1 MSPTPT
7 HSPVPLRFAALL
19 QTKGWHHCNYDRL
32 LESHRADDLKCGVTC
47 VYNMQHDP
55 QFDTIEALLGDEFAA
70 EGYVNQHA
78 IHSLRLAVWEA
89 QKAFAEHQERLAAL
103 RGTAQGRTPMTH
115 KNLTAVF

>member
-7 HSPVPLRFAALL
+7 YSPVPKVFAELA
-19 QTKGWHHCNYDRL
+19 QTGFWTHCEYERTREGHLKEDVRTGSTCFYDMR
-32 LESHRADDLKCGVTC
+32 
-47 VYNMQHDP
+47 QDP
-55 QFDTIEALLGDEFAA
+55 DIDKIQTLLGDEFAA